1 MKINLKNKKINSNHY
16 HCCNL
21 FTMKSMFLNNMTL
34 IYYLMNATLNYR
46 ILLFEFR
53 NVFFN
58 FIKPIQ
64 SFINYFFLHY
74 NHT

>member
-1 MKINLKNKKINSNHY
+1 
-16 HCCNL
+16 
-21 FTMKSMFLNNMTL
+21 MKSMFLNNMTL
-34 IYYLMNATLNYR
+34 IYYLMNAALNYR